1 MMNPSTIGA
10 TDDYFSRQFLG
21 FTPKN
26 WTAAREHKIVTKD
39 TKVSHRPAKAQRTFR
54 RLGTTAS
61 ISAPAAEAPMADVDY
76 VDVTCVPT
84 KLDDVRGEVRSFA
97 ELAAGWD
104 GPDSSPALPGVIDD
118 ALEVLQSW
126 SREIGIPEPEMAFEG
141 TVALELY
148 DEEGFSRGG
157 VEFKGN
163 HRAIY
168 TVISKTK
175 ILSSGTFNASLLSE
189 IIKSVQC
196 IQNALSTE
204 K

>member
-10 TDDYFSRQFLG
+10 TDDYFSGQFSG

-26 WTAAREHKIVTKD
+26 CTAVGELENGAKEV
-39 TKVSHRPAKAQRTFR
+39 KVSHRLAKAQRTFR
-54 RLGTTAS
+54 RLGAKLS
-61 ISAPAAEAPMADVDY
+61 ISATTAEAAMVEVDY

-84 KLDDVRGEVRSFA
+84 RLDEVRGAVRSFG
-97 ELAAGWD
+97 ELTVGWD
-104 GPDSSPALPGVIDD
+104 GPDSSPALPNVIDD
-118 ALEVLQSW
+118 ALEVLQIW
-126 SREIGIPEPEMAFEG
+126 SGDLDTPEPVMAFDG
-141 TVALELY
+141 SVALELY